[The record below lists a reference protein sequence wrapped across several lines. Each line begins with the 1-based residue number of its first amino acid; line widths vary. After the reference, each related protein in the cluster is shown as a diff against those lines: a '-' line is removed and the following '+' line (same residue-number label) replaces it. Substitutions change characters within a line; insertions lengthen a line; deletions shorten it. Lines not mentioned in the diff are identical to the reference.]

1 MRGNFRILGYLI
13 GSLFMSALLVSQA
26 TGFELKPYKDEL
38 FAYPRVLDQA
48 MDGAFLRLDYQ
59 IQRDLRD
66 RDEIPERRVE
76 GRYVSSRPTW
86 YVRERSVVL
95 AGNKRK
101 HIRVGKPDAD
111 TKLLLLYLHGK
122 GGNRKQG
129 NADWTFGGNF
139 NRLKNLMVRN
149 NGVYLS
155 PDVKIES
162 PRGTQEIRELIARYR
177 KEAPQAK
184 VIVACG
190 SMGSQVCYGLAD
202 QAGVAGPLS
211 GLILLGGATDRR
223 LLTSEAYKAGVPIVF
238 GHGSADRVYSW
249 EKQYQ
254 LFKAAIGK
262 TQRYP
267 VRFRLFETGSH
278 GTPIRMIDW
287 RDEINWMLSISS
299 ATRQ

>member
-1 MRGNFRILGYLI
+1 MRDHFRVSGYLV
-13 GSLFMSALLVSQA
+13 ANLLAVVLSFA
-26 TGFELKPYKDEL
+26 PAVGFELKPYKDEL
-38 FAYPRVLDQA
+38 FNYPRVLEQA
-48 MDGAFLRLDYQ
+48 LGGAFVRLDYQ

-66 RDEIPERRVE
+66 RDKIPERRVDA
-76 GRYVSSRPTW
+76 RYVSSRPSW
-86 YVRERSVVL
+86 YARERSAVL
-95 AGNKRK
+95 AGNMRK
-101 HIRVGKPDAD
+101 HIRVGSPDAD

-155 PDVKIES
+155 PDVKLES
-162 PRGTQEIRELIARYR
+162 PGGTQEIRELIAQYR
-177 KEAPQAK
+177 KETPQAK

-202 QAGVAGPLS
+202 HAGVAGPLS
-211 GLILLGGATDRR
+211 GLLLLGGATDRR
-223 LLTSEAYKAGVPIVF
+223 LLTSEAYKTGVPIIF

-254 LFKAAIGK
+254 LFKAITGK
-262 TQRYP
+262 KKQYP
-267 VRFRLFETGSH
+267 ARFLLFETGSH
-278 GTPIRMIDW
+278 GTPIRMINW

-299 ATRQ
+299 ETGQ

>member
-1 MRGNFRILGYLI
+1 MRGNFRIPGYLV
-13 GSLFMSALLVSQA
+13 GCALAAALSVSQA
-26 TGFELKPYKDEL
+26 AGFELKPYKDEL
-38 FAYPRVLDQA
+38 FAYPRVLEQSK
-48 MDGAFLRLDYQ
+48 DGAFLQLDYQ

-66 RDEIPERRVE
+66 RDEIPERRVK
-76 GRYVSSRPTW
+76 GRYVSSRPSW
-86 YVRERSVVL
+86 YVRERSAVL

-101 HIRVGKPDAD
+101 HIRVGAPDAD

-149 NGVYLS
+149 RGVYLS
-155 PDVKIES
+155 PDVKLDNS
-162 PRGTQEIRELIARYR
+162 RGTQEIRELIAQYR
-177 KEAPQAK
+177 EEAPQAK

-211 GLILLGGATDRR
+211 GLMLLGGATDQR
-223 LLTSEAYKAGVPIVF
+223 LSMSEAYKTGVPIVF

-254 LFKAAIGK
+254 LFEVLTGK
-262 TQRYP
+262 KKQYP

-299 ATRQ
+299 KARQ

>member
-1 MRGNFRILGYLI
+1 MQRYFGVLWCV
-13 GSLFMSALLVSQA
+13 MVSFLA
-26 TGFELKPYKDEL
+26 GLEWLPHAAGFELKPFKDEL
-38 FAYPRVLDQA
+38 FAYPRVLEQA

-66 RDEIPERRVE
+66 RDEVPERRVD
-76 GRYVSSRPTW
+76 GRYVSSRPSW
-86 YVRERSVVL
+86 YVRERSAVL
-95 AGNKRK
+95 AGSKRK
-101 HIRVGKPDAD
+101 HIRVGIPDGD
-111 TKLLLLYLHGK
+111 TRLLLVYLHGK

-149 NGVYLS
+149 QGVYLS
-155 PDVKIES
+155 PDVKLES
-162 PRGTQEIRELIARYR
+162 PRGTQEIRELVAQYR
-177 KEAPQAK
+177 QEAPRAK

-190 SMGSQVCYGLAD
+190 SMGSQVCYALAD
-202 QAGVAGPLS
+202 DAGVAGPLS
-211 GLILLGGATDRR
+211 GLFILGGATDRR
-223 LLTSEAYKAGVPIVF
+223 LLTSEAVRSGVPIVF

-254 LFKAAIGK
+254 LFQAVISRKKG
-262 TQRYP
+262 YP

-287 RDEINWMLSISS
+287 RDEINWMLSG
-299 ATRQ
+299 AAKDEQ